1 MLGLVVKLK
10 VRLSNDLKSDM
21 YSAMAH
27 MVNVHIRRVDKGA
40 DPRTV
45 LRGFFH
51 KERLSIHPAPL
62 TLAGAHSLP
71 GDPEAQLYSPWLG
84 STAFQEALKP
94 VSTTLLLEVK

>member
-62 TLAGAHSLP
+62 TQAGVHSLP
-71 GDPEAQLYSPWLG
+71 GGPEASVHHLVVG
-84 STAFQEALKP
+84 GEIEAQS
-94 VSTTLLLEVK
+94 VTDTH